1 MMRDEKMFEYR
12 GEKIHYIRYGN
23 IKGKSLVFLHGWG
36 QNIEMMK
43 RVGDHFSHHDVI
55 IIDLPGH
62 GDSPEPKMV
71 LSLYD
76 ICDMVHSLLEEL
88 EVDNPIL
95 IGHSFGGKISLIYA
109 SKYNVQKLILFGSP
123 FKIKKNPNSLKVRTL
138 KKIKKLPF
146 MSGLSEFA
154 KKHMGSTDYRNAS
167 SIMREILVRH
177 VNEDITDLVGKIKC
191 PTIIIWGDRDEEVSI
206 NDAYELSSYIKDS
219 AVIVYD
225 GCTHFA
231 YLERLG
237 QTVNIISNFI
247 GDDNDE

>member
-1 MMRDEKMFEYR
+1 
-12 GEKIHYIRYGN
+12 
-23 IKGKSLVFLHGWG
+23 
-36 QNIEMMK
+36 MMK
-43 RVGDHFSHHDVI
+43 KVGDYFSSEDVI

-62 GDSPEPKMV
+62 GDSPEPKEV

-88 EVDNPIL
+88 GVDDPIF

-109 SKYNVQKLILFGSP
+109 SKYNIQKLILFGSP
-123 FKIKKNPNSLKVRTL
+123 FKVRKSPNSLKVRML
-138 KKIKKLPF
+138 KTIKKLPF
-146 MSGLSEFA
+146 MSGISEFA

-167 SIMREILVRH
+167 KIMREILVKH
-177 VNEDITDLVGKIKC
+177 VNEDITDLVKKIKC
-191 PTIIIWGDRDEEVSI
+191 PTIIIWGDRDEAVPIS
-206 NDAYELSSYIKDS
+206 DAYELSSYIKDS
-219 AVIVYD
+219 AVILYE
-225 GCTHFA
+225 GCTHYA